1 MLFHNKQEVI
11 TMKTIQI
18 LINSIDRIKEFVRD
32 TSRIDA
38 DLDLVSDRYVINAKS
53 IMGIFSL
60 DLAKPV
66 RLDIYAEK
74 EELEGIMER
83 LQKYMVK

>member
-1 MLFHNKQEVI
+1 
-11 TMKTIQI
+11 MKTIQI
-18 LINSIDRIKEFVRD
+18 LINSTDRIKEFVSD
-32 TSRIDA
+32 TSKINA

-74 EELEGIMER
+74 EELDEIMKR
-83 LQKYMVK
+83 LRKYMVK

>member
-1 MLFHNKQEVI
+1 L
-11 TMKTIQI
+11 KTIQI
-18 LINSIDRIKEFVRD
+18 LINSTDRIKEFVSD
-32 TSRIDA
+32 TSKINA

-74 EELEGIMER
+74 EELDEIMKR
-83 LQKYMVK
+83 LRKYMVK

>member
-1 MLFHNKQEVI
+1 
-11 TMKTIQI
+11 MKTIQI
-18 LINSIDRIKEFVRD
+18 LINSTDRIKEFVSD
-32 TSRIDA
+32 TSKINA

-74 EELEGIMER
+74 EELDEIMKR